1 MSWTHYMYEQ
11 TKDMWERIYEH
22 PFLRD
27 LAAGT
32 LSDERLAFYFEQN
45 THYINNVVK
54 CRSIATAKA
63 HNNEIRDFFLSRTAM
78 VVDELHHQEDM
89 LRRVGGQAGA
99 RIAPTCHAYTRHI
112 LNLVWT
118 KDPVEYLGSFMPC
131 PWTYDE
137 IGIQLRS
144 ADLQGAPAEWW
155 EFYMSVEHNEL
166 VANYRAFVDKYS
178 EGLSDE
184 RRQQML
190 DNFIISTNYEYR
202 FWDMAYNLEQ
212 WPLG

>member
-1 MSWTHYMYEQ
+1 MSWTQYMYEQ

-22 PFLRD
+22 PFLKD

-32 LSDERLAFYFEQN
+32 LTDERLACYFEQN
-45 THYINNVVK
+45 IHYHDTAVK

-63 HNNEIRDFFLSRTAM
+63 HNNEIRNFFLGRTPA
-78 VVDELHHQEDM
+78 VVEEMQHQTDM
-89 LRRVGGQAGA
+89 LRRVGGTPGA
-99 RIAPTCHAYTRHI
+99 RIAPTCQAYTRHI
-112 LNLVWT
+112 LNLAWT
-118 KDPVEYLGSFMPC
+118 LDPVEYLGSFLPC

-137 IGIQLRS
+137 IGIQLRQ
-144 ADLQGAPAEWW
+144 AALKGASAEWW
-155 EFYMSVEHNEL
+155 EFYMSEEHNEL
-166 VANYRAFVDKYS
+166 CDNYRAFVDKYS

-184 RRQQML
+184 RRQLML
-190 DNFIISTNYEYR
+190 DNFIISTNYEYL

>member
-1 MSWTHYMYEQ
+1 MSWTQYMFDQ
-11 TKDMWERIYEH
+11 TKDMWDRIYEH
-22 PFLRD
+22 PFLQD

-32 LSDERLAFYFEQN
+32 LTDERLAFYFEQN
-45 THYINNVVK
+45 THYIDNVVK
-54 CRSIATAKA
+54 CRMIATAKA
-63 HNNEIRDFFLSRTAM
+63 QNDDIRDFFLSRTTL
-78 VVDELHHQEDM
+78 VVDELNHQYDM
-89 LRRVGGQAGA
+89 LERVGGSRSA

-118 KDPVEYLGSFMPC
+118 RDPVEYLGSFMPC

-137 IGIQLRS
+137 IGKQLRS
-144 ADLQGAPAEWW
+144 AALKGTSAEWW
-155 EFYMSVEHNEL
+155 EFYMSEEHNDL
-166 VANYRAFVDKYS
+166 CDNYRAFVDKYS

-190 DNFIISTNYEYR
+190 DNFIISTNYEHS

>member
-1 MSWTHYMYEQ
+1 MSWTQYMYEQ
-11 TKDMWERIYEH
+11 TKDMWEQIYEH
-22 PFLRD
+22 PFLKD

-45 THYINNVVK
+45 THYIDNVVR

-63 HNNEIRDFFLSRTAM
+63 HSDEIRDFFLSRTAL
-78 VVDELHHQEDM
+78 VVDELNHQYDM
-89 LRRVGGQAGA
+89 LERVGGARGA

-112 LNLVWT
+112 LNLAWT
-118 KDPVEYLGSFMPC
+118 RDPVEYLGSFMPC

-137 IGIQLRS
+137 IGKQLRS
-144 ADLQGAPAEWW
+144 ATLKGTSADWW
-155 EFYMSVEHNEL
+155 EFYSSQEHNEL
-166 VANYRAFVDKYS
+166 CDNYRAFVDKHS

-190 DNFIISTNYEYR
+190 ENFIISTNYEYN